1 MGCSFNEEKVGH
13 KHTQININNHEHR
26 QMWAWKK
33 KKTEIIIRSHRPQR
47 ESVAFRVEIRL
58 LVKTVIQQHEEKKT
72 KQIHIKVCVWE
83 KVSHT
88 HTHRQSDLL
97 LKLCFPGA
105 RSIPAG
111 RSPAGTAPCRKHKQH
126 TNKPR
131 QFCVC
136 GRECDILDVESTTL
150 TDH

>member
-1 MGCSFNEEKVGH
+1 M
-13 KHTQININNHEHR
+13 NIDKCELE
-26 QMWAWKK
+26 K
-33 KKTEIIIRSHRPQR
+33 KKTEILIRSHRPQR
-47 ESVAFRVEIRL
+47 ECVAFRVEIRL

-72 KQIHIKVCVWE
+72 KQNRSTSKCVFE
-83 KVSHT
+83 RKFHTHT